1 LLTPK
6 EVKLLPVLCRASNP
20 SVCPLKL
27 PYTGSFTRTELN
39 VGPTNVEPLPLTPTF
54 TCAC

>member
-27 PYTGSFTRTELN
+27 PYTGSFAWT
-39 VGPTNVEPLPLTPTF
+39 
-54 TCAC
+54 